1 MDISKKTA
9 TYKNTRLKICGLS
22 RTSDIAYA
30 NELKPDYIGFV
41 FAPGSRR
48 YVTPAMAQQLKA
60 QLAND
65 IQAVGVFVNEP
76 LCSIRALIEAG
87 TIDVIQ
93 LHGDED
99 NAYLSALRN
108 ITDKPMIQAFR
119 INSRQAL
126 SRALAS
132 EADYILLDNGGGGTG
147 QTFDW
152 SLIAKIERP
161 YFLAGGLDCNN
172 IAEAITRFHPFAVDV
187 SSGAETD
194 GYKDYHKMKALIQIV
209 DQQNG
214 GNK

>member
-22 RTSDIAYA
+22 RASDIAYA

-41 FAPGSRR
+41 FAPKSRR
-48 YVTPAMAQQLKA
+48 YVTPAMAHRLKA

-76 LCSIRALIEAG
+76 LCSIRALAEAG

-93 LHGDED
+93 LHGDE
-99 NAYLSALRN
+99 NNTYLSSLRD

-119 INSRQAL
+119 IDSRQAFM
-126 SRALAS
+126 RTLAS

-152 SLIAKIERP
+152 SLIEKIERP

-194 GYKDYHKMKALIQIV
+194 GYKDYYKMKALIQIV

>member
-1 MDISKKTA
+1 MDISKQPA

-22 RTSDIAYA
+22 RASDIAYA

-41 FAPGSRR
+41 FAPKSRR

-76 LCSIRALIEAG
+76 LCSIRALAEAG

-93 LHGDED
+93 LHGDE
-99 NAYLSALRN
+99 NNTYLSSLRD
-108 ITDKPMIQAFR
+108 ITDKPIIQAFR
-119 INSRQAL
+119 IDSHQSL
-126 SRALAS
+126 MRALAS
-132 EADYILLDNGGGGTG
+132 EADYILLDNGMGGTG

-152 SLIAKIERP
+152 SLIEKIERP

-187 SSGAETD
+187 SSGVETD

-209 DQQNG
+209 NQQNG

>member
-1 MDISKKTA
+1 MDISKQPA

-22 RTSDIAYA
+22 RASDIAYA

-41 FAPGSRR
+41 FAPKSRR
-48 YVTPAMAQQLKA
+48 YVTPAIAHQLKA

-76 LCSIRALIEAG
+76 LCSIRALAEAG
-87 TIDVIQ
+87 TMDVIQ
-93 LHGDED
+93 LHGDE
-99 NAYLSALRN
+99 NNTYLSSLRD

-119 INSRQAL
+119 IDSRQAL

-147 QTFDW
+147 RTFDW
-152 SLIAKIERP
+152 SLIEKIERP

-194 GYKDYHKMKALIQIV
+194 GYKDYHKMKALIQMV

>member
-1 MDISKKTA
+1 MDISKQPA

-22 RTSDIAYA
+22 RASDIAYA

-41 FAPGSRR
+41 FAPKSRR
-48 YVTPAMAQQLKA
+48 YVTPAMAHRLKA

-76 LCSIRALIEAG
+76 LCSIRAMAEAG
-87 TIDVIQ
+87 TMDVIQ
-93 LHGDED
+93 LHGNEN
-99 NAYLSALRN
+99 NAYLSALRD
-108 ITDKPMIQAFR
+108 ITDKPIIQAFR
-119 INSRQAL
+119 IGSHQSL
-126 SRALAS
+126 MRALAS
-132 EADYILLDNGGGGTG
+132 EADYILLDNGMGGTG

-152 SLIAKIERP
+152 SLIEKIERP

-172 IAEAITRFHPFAVDV
+172 IAEAIMRFHPFAVDV
-187 SSGAETD
+187 SSGVETD
-194 GYKDYHKMKALIQIV
+194 GYKDYHKMKALTQIV

>member
-1 MDISKKTA
+1 MDISKQPA

-22 RTSDIAYA
+22 RASDIAYA

-48 YVTPAMAQQLKA
+48 YVTPAIAHQLKA

-76 LCSIRALIEAG
+76 LCSIRALAEAG
-87 TIDVIQ
+87 TMDVIQ
-93 LHGDED
+93 LHGDE
-99 NAYLSALRN
+99 NNTYLSSLRD

-119 INSRQAL
+119 IDSRQAL

-147 QTFDW
+147 RTFDW
-152 SLIAKIERP
+152 SLIEKIERP

-194 GYKDYHKMKALIQIV
+194 GYKDYHKMKALIQMV